1 MNNEYVFDDQF
12 VASYHIAGVIRC
24 IQGTCGL
31 CHMSM
36 LSAVSH
42 IHIYMVGGKIAVRE
56 NKQTLVHSSPP
67 PQKAVRWTD
76 VCLGRL
82 ELSDVESA
90 AFRDSFVNTL
100 RA

>member
-1 MNNEYVFDDQF
+1 MPRENEILLNNEYVIDDQF

-24 IQGTCGL
+24 IQGTRGL

-56 NKQTLVHSSPP
+56 NKQTLVHSSPSP
-67 PQKAVRWTD
+67 
-76 VCLGRL
+76 
-82 ELSDVESA
+82 ESCEMDRCMSWP
-90 AFRDSFVNTL
+90 FGIK
-100 RA
+100 